1 MGFKMQWDF
10 LILFCMV
17 FCQIWHRYF
26 IWTFPAI
33 SEQENV
39 ILARAR
45 CYSRNRVAKTPGF
58 SMRVNSLSGCAVVG
72 LLGVLLLSFFMRFFL
87 SFFAVIFTL
96 N

>member
-1 MGFKMQWDF
+1 MFVGFKMQWDF

-39 ILARAR
+39 ILEAVYNSSKYLKKR
-45 CYSRNRVAKTPGF
+45 KTAG
-58 SMRVNSLSGCAVVG
+58 
-72 LLGVLLLSFFMRFFL
+72 
-87 SFFAVIFTL
+87 
-96 N
+96 

>member
-26 IWTFPAI
+26 IWIFPAI

-39 ILARAR
+39 ILAWAR
-45 CYSRNRVAKTPGF
+45 CSARNRVAKTPGF

-87 SFFAVIFTL
+87 SFFCGHFYA
-96 N
+96 